1 MFFIHLGWAAGPWGT
16 QKQVAEFRF
25 PETLRPFIAPR
36 TEAAELQNNSAKRSS
51 GSIQQKATLAM
62 HGESTLGPHKL
73 VAFVAT
79 RDSGRAKA
87 FYRDTLG
94 LRLVSQDEFALV
106 FDAAG
111 TMLRIT
117 NVQEVTAAKYTVLG
131 WQVPDIVRMVK
142 NLQKAYITLER
153 YPGMQQDKLGIW
165 NSPSG
170 ARVAWF
176 KDPDGNTLS
185 ITQF

>member
-1 MFFIHLGWAAGPWGT
+1 M
-16 QKQVAEFRF
+16 
-25 PETLRPFIAPR
+25 
-36 TEAAELQNNSAKRSS
+36 AKRSS
-51 GSIQQKATLAM
+51 GKTQTDATLAA
-62 HGESTLGPHKL
+62 HKESLMGSQKL

-79 RDSGRAKA
+79 RDPARAKA

-94 LRLVSQDEFALV
+94 LHLVSEDEFALV

-117 NVQEVTAAKYTVLG
+117 CVQEVAAAKYTVLG
-131 WQVPDIVRMVK
+131 WQVSDVVRTAK
-142 NLQKAYITLER
+142 NLQKAHVTLER
-153 YPGMQQDKLGIW
+153 YPGMRQDELGIW

-185 ITQF
+185 ITQL

>member
-1 MFFIHLGWAAGPWGT
+1 MEIETPVFGSYCLKALCRMRDILRRNSGVATAAISIDTIGM
-16 QKQVAEFRF
+16 
-25 PETLRPFIAPR
+25 
-36 TEAAELQNNSAKRSS
+36 AKRTS
-51 GSIQQKATLAM
+51 GTPRKASLAGKRESI
-62 HGESTLGPHKL
+62 LGSQEL

-79 RDSGRAKA
+79 RDPSRAKK

-94 LRLVSQDEFALV
+94 LPLISEDEFALV
-106 FDAAG
+106 FDATG
-111 TMLRIT
+111 TMLRVT
-117 NVQEVTAAKYTVLG
+117 RVQELAAAKYTVLG
-131 WQVPDIVRMVK
+131 WHVPDIVQTAK
-142 NLQKAYITLER
+142 DLQKAQVTLER
-153 YPGMQQDKLGIW
+153 YPGMQQDDLGIW

>member
-1 MFFIHLGWAAGPWGT
+1 MLGS
-16 QKQVAEFRF
+16 Q
-25 PETLRPFIAPR
+25 
-36 TEAAELQNNSAKRSS
+36 
-51 GSIQQKATLAM
+51 
-62 HGESTLGPHKL
+62 KL

-79 RDSGRAKA
+79 RDCGRAKA

-94 LRLVSQDEFALV
+94 LRLVSEDQFALV

-117 NVQEVTAAKYTVLG
+117 SVQEVAEANYTVLG
-131 WQVPDIVRMVK
+131 WQVQDIVRTAK
-142 NLQKAYITLER
+142 NLQKAHVTLER
-153 YPGMQQDKLGIW
+153 DPGMQQDELGIW

-170 ARVAWF
+170 ARVGWF
-176 KDPDGNTLS
+176 KDPDGNTLG

>member
-1 MFFIHLGWAAGPWGT
+1 MRDILRRNSGVAPAAVSVDTIGMA
-16 QKQVAEFRF
+16 KQ
-25 PETLRPFIAPR
+25 TSS
-36 TEAAELQNNSAKRSS
+36 NSL
-51 GSIQQKATLAM
+51 QKARLA
-62 HGESTLGPHKL
+62 GQRESILGSQKL

-79 RDSGRAKA
+79 RDPSRAKK

-94 LRLVSQDEFALV
+94 LSLVSEDEFALV

-111 TMLRIT
+111 TMLRVT
-117 NVQEVTAAKYTVLG
+117 RVQELAAAKYTVLG
-131 WQVPDIVRMVK
+131 WQVRDIVQTAK
-142 NLQKAYITLER
+142 DLKKAHVPLER
-153 YPGMQQDKLGIW
+153 YPGMQQDELGIW

-176 KDPDGNTLS
+176 KDPDGNTLG

>member
-1 MFFIHLGWAAGPWGT
+1 MRDILRRNSGVATGVESVDTIRMA
-16 QKQVAEFRF
+16 KQ
-25 PETLRPFIAPR
+25 T
-36 TEAAELQNNSAKRSS
+36 S
-51 GSIQQKATLAM
+51 GNTPQKASLA
-62 HGESTLGPHKL
+62 GQRESILGSQEL

-79 RDSGRAKA
+79 RNPSRAKR

-94 LRLVSQDEFALV
+94 LRLVSEDEFALV

-111 TMLRIT
+111 TMLRVT
-117 NVQEVTAAKYTVLG
+117 RVQELASAKYTVLG
-131 WQVPDIVRMVK
+131 WHVRDIVQTAK
-142 NLQKAYITLER
+142 DLQKAHVTLER
-153 YPGMQQDKLGIW
+153 YPGMHQDELGIW

-176 KDPDGNTLS
+176 KDPDENTLG